1 MRLLTYN
8 IHKGIGGRDRLY
20 RLRRIIEVIENENP
34 DLLCLQE
41 VDRGVP
47 RSRLHDQPK
56 LLSEQFF
63 SAGCTFQLNVRLKKV
78 DMAIC
83 FSLDGLS
90 PSGIVFL
97 WGYREKKREGHKLE
111 LLILRKD
118 LFDLSIC
125 IWDLGSKRGIN
136 RWATC

>member
-20 RLRRIIEVIENENP
+20 RLRRIIEVVENENP

-63 SAGCTFQLNVRLKKV
+63 SAGCTFQLNVRLKK
-78 DMAIC
+78 
-83 FSLDGLS
+83 G
-90 PSGIVFL
+90 
-97 WGYREKKREGHKLE
+97 GYGNLLLARWFPVPNRENR
-111 LLILRKD
+111 R
-118 LFDLSIC
+118 FA
-125 IWDLGSKRGIN
+125 RGIAQKV
-136 RWATC
+136 RCSHARGGTSTQPQKELGLVHTHTTFPT

>member
-20 RLRRIIEVIENENP
+20 RLPRIIEVIENEDP

-63 SAGCTFQLNVRLKKV
+63 SAGCTFQLTAACEFITSEWLPGCELRDVDVGALKFDIGQLV
-78 DMAIC
+78 VA
-83 FSLDGLS
+83 F
-90 PSGIVFL
+90 
-97 WGYREKKREGHKLE
+97 EE
-111 LLILRKD
+111 LLDQEVLEHIQLEHCKD
-118 LFDLSIC
+118 TTGWHCVD
-125 IWDLGSKRGIN
+125 
-136 RWATC
+136 